1 MKLTVTA
8 GEDLPIG
15 TVLTL
20 RGLTAYLI
28 RDDERGVAVAPRDI
42 VAGESF
48 VVEGNASS
56 LLPVPAETQDD
67 KHT

>member
-15 TVLTL
+15 AVFTL
-20 RGLTAYLI
+20 RGDRAYLI
-28 RDDERGVAVAPRDI
+28 RDSERGVAVAPREID
-42 VAGESF
+42 AGESF